1 MFGTFAPQRR
11 WIRQAVRMTSASSS
25 PRQGRGAGVVIV
37 AQLLLRTASAAGAL
51 VLGAYFVDLA
61 RDGAPVGALLLGA
74 LSGLSFLAELIL
86 APIAGSASDR
96 RGRRVF
102 LIAAP
107 LLAAAGILITP
118 GASLVAAAPSIV
130 LVVAIV
136 GTSRLLDGAGAAISA
151 PATLGLLADA
161 SDDDRM
167 RRGRVTSLYELSS
180 SGGIALGAVAGPL
193 LYGALGLWSF
203 VTLAV
208 VYVIASVLVLLFV
221 RSPES
226 APATVA
232 AEAAA
237 PPATVRDRLRVL
249 TQPRLLAFLPAW
261 IAVNAILGTWV
272 TSQITFV
279 LAGGQTDPDQLFP
292 GAFADNEAGL
302 SAVLGIYVLVFS
314 LCIVAWAFF
323 IGKLPTVPTLFVTV
337 FGAVIAS
344 VGLLLANRGVPLVAA
359 IPLVLVGMFLEAGF
373 TPAALSHLSD
383 ISAEYRDNRGLI
395 MGAYSVVV
403 GAGYLLG
410 NILGGV
416 FAQWRLFD
424 GLAILTILLAG
435 VALISIAVMYLI
447 ERRMAAQRVP
457 A

>member
-1 MFGTFAPQRR
+1 MASAP
-11 WIRQAVRMTSASSS
+11 TSTIA
-25 PRQGRGAGVVIV
+25 GRGTGAVIV
-37 AQLLLRTASAAGAL
+37 AQLLLRSASAAGAL
-51 VLGAYFVDLA
+51 ALGAYFVDLA
-61 RDGAPVGALLLGA
+61 RDGAPVGALLLGV
-74 LSGLSFLAELIL
+74 LSGLSFLAELVL
-86 APIAGSASDR
+86 APLAGSASDR

-118 GASLVAAAPSIV
+118 GASLIAAAPSIV
-130 LVVAIV
+130 LVVVIV
-136 GTSRLLDGAGAAISA
+136 GTARLLDGAGAAISA

-203 VTLAV
+203 VALAG
-208 VYVIASVLVLLFV
+208 VYVVASVLVLLFV
-221 RSPES
+221 R
-226 APATVA
+226 PAVGAQTVQRRT
-232 AEAAA
+232 
-237 PPATVRDRLRVL
+237 TVGERIRVL
-249 TQPRLLAFLPAW
+249 AQPRLIAFLPAW

-279 LAGGQTDPDQLFP
+279 LAGEQRTPGQLFP

-337 FGAVIAS
+337 FGAVVAS
-344 VGLLLANRGVPLVAA
+344 VGLLLANRGVSLWVAL
-359 IPLVLVGMFLEAGF
+359 PLVLIGVFLEAGF
-373 TPAALSHLSD
+373 TPAALTHLSD
-383 ISAEYRDNRGLI
+383 ISSEFRENRGLI
-395 MGAYSVVV
+395 MGVYSVVV

-410 NILGGV
+410 NVLGGV
-416 FAQWRLFD
+416 FAEWNLFE
-424 GLAILTILLAG
+424 GLAVLTILLAA
-435 VALISIAVMYLI
+435 VAMISIAVMYVI
-447 ERRMAAQRVP
+447 ERRMPPLVP
-457 A
+457 DALVTE